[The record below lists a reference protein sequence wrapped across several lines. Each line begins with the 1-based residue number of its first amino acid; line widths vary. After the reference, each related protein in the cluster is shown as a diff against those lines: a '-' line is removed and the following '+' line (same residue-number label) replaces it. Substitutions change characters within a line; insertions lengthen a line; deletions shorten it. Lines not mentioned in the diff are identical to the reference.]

1 MTTNVGVNLTS
12 QQIIIKM
19 NWVKTSALSASPS
32 IGIEILDLQSIGIT
46 IENLQSI
53 GIANCSLQL
62 IGIGVPNSSNLP
74 KLYCNMIAKISQS
87 QSLQSK

>member
-46 IENLQSI
+46 IEILQSI
-53 GIANCSLQL
+53 GIAN
-62 IGIGVPNSSNLP
+62 
-74 KLYCNMIAKISQS
+74 
-87 QSLQSK
+87 